1 MIAGL
6 SGLAFTTIVMLASF
20 ITTYFMSWFEEPST
34 DYGWSFFGFR
44 YVSPFE
50 VATDLISAAF
60 RVLRDGDVAG
70 ILGDD
75 YFPRERPVHL
85 RSPTTRSKPGLF
97 MRLVQRFL
105 LGLPLVGAASLVQLL
120 LSIHLLAP
128 VQWLARYR
136 ASRRRNNNRDV
147 AAILVVVL
155 IILGAVR

>member
-1 MIAGL
+1 
-6 SGLAFTTIVMLASF
+6 MLASF
-20 ITTYFMSWFEEPST
+20 ITTYLMSWFEEPST

-75 YFPRERPVHL
+75 FFPRERPVHL

-97 MRLVQRFL
+97 MRLVRRFL

-120 LSIHLLAP
+120 LSIQLLAP